1 MPRVIVGMSGGV
13 DSAVA
18 ALLLVRAGYDVRG
31 VFMKNYEPP
40 PGSSQP
46 CPWEQDQADVA
57 AVCETLGIPWESWN
71 FEREYRTHVLA
82 YFFREYEAGRTP
94 NPDVLCN
101 REIKF
106 GVFLKR
112 ARAEGF
118 DAVATG
124 HYAQVQ
130 NTPAGFRLFT
140 AVDAGKDQ
148 TYFLH
153 TLGQPELARTY
164 FPIGHLQKQEVRRLA
179 AAAGLRVAAKP
190 DSQGICF
197 VGQVKIADF
206 LKGQVQAIPGPIR
219 TEDGERV
226 GEHQGLAFYTIGQRH
241 GLGVGG
247 GVPYYVA
254 KKDPTTNTLLVA
266 RGDRDP
272 ILYAS
277 GLSATSPTWVAG
289 QAPAGPFLCSA
300 RIRYRQ
306 PLEACTVNP
315 SAGELRVRF
324 IQPQRAI
331 TPGQA
336 IVFYANNV
344 CLGGA
349 TIQEATETAA

>member
-1 MPRVIVGMSGGV
+1 MARIIVGMSGGV
-13 DSAVA
+13 DSSVA
-18 ALLLVRAGYDVRG
+18 ALLLQQAGHEVRG

-40 PGSSQP
+40 PGSNQP
-46 CPWEQDQADVA
+46 CPWEQDQADVG
-57 AVCETLGIPWESWN
+57 AVCEKLSIPWESWN
-71 FEREYRTHVLA
+71 FESEYKARVLE

-94 NPDVLCN
+94 NPDVRCN

-106 GVFLKR
+106 GVFLHR

-118 DAVATG
+118 DVVATG
-124 HYAQVQ
+124 HYAQSKR
-130 NTPAGFRLFT
+130 TPTGYQLLA
-140 AVDAGKDQ
+140 AADQGKDQ

-153 TLGQPELARTY
+153 TLGQPELAHTL
-164 FPIGHLQKQEVRRLA
+164 FPIGHLQKKAVRIIA
-179 AAAGLRVAAKP
+179 AQAGLAVAAKP

-197 VGQVKIADF
+197 VGQVNVVDF
-206 LKGQVQAIPGPIR
+206 LRKRVEAIPGNIR
-219 TEDGERV
+219 TADGEVV

-254 KKDPTTNTLLVA
+254 RKDVKTNTLFVA
-266 RGDRDP
+266 RGDKDP

-277 GLSATSPTWVAG
+277 VLRATEPTWVAG
-289 QAPAGPFLCSA
+289 KAPAENFTCSA

-306 PLEACTVNP
+306 PFERCAVVTNGNVLTVTFD
-315 SAGELRVRF
+315 R
-324 IQPQRAI
+324 PQRAV

-336 IVFYANNV
+336 IVFYDKAV

-349 TIQEATETAA
+349 TIDRAQDS

>member
-1 MPRVIVGMSGGV
+1 MARVIVGMSGGV
-13 DSAVA
+13 DSSVA
-18 ALLLVRAGYDVRG
+18 ALLLRDAGHDIRG

-57 AVCETLGIPWESWN
+57 AVCDMLGIPWESWN
-71 FEREYRTHVLA
+71 FEKEYSARVLA

-106 GVFLKR
+106 GIFLKR
-112 ARAEGF
+112 AQAEGF

-124 HYAQVQ
+124 HYAQVGKTEEKYQ
-130 NTPAGFRLFT
+130 LLA
-140 AVDAGKDQ
+140 AADMGKDQ

-153 TLGQPELARTY
+153 TLGQHKLRHTY
-164 FPIGHLQKQEVRRLA
+164 FPIGHLQKQEVRTIA
-179 AAAGLRVAAKP
+179 AKAGLAVAAKP

-197 VGQVKIADF
+197 VGQVNITDF
-206 LKGQVQAIPGPIR
+206 LKGKVSAVPGQIL
-219 TEDGERV
+219 TEDGRVV

-254 KKDPTTNTLLVA
+254 KKDVQTNTILVA
-266 RGDRDP
+266 SGDRDP
-272 ILYAS
+272 VLYAP
-277 GLSATSPTWVAG
+277 GLWATEATWIAG
-289 QAPAGPFLCSA
+289 GAPAASFACAA

-306 PLEACTVNP
+306 PLEQCAVTIV
-315 SAGELRVRF
+315 GDKLRVTF
-324 IQPQRAI
+324 VQPQRAV
-331 TPGQA
+331 TPGQS
-336 IVFYANNV
+336 IVFYDNNI

-349 TIQEATETAA
+349 TIEKALAD